1 MSQNSSIF
9 RVFDYSIGTSSS
21 TLVTVSNDRTFKI
34 WSIDRLECLF
44 ESPQLGQFSLTC
56 SAIVESGGSPP
67 KVVAKSIRKDKKD
80 EEKNKTS
87 QVLALGNCDGKI
99 LLYDI
104 DSQFEGNRAN
114 SAYFKFDNITI
125 I

>member
-1 MSQNSSIF
+1 M
-9 RVFDYSIGTSSS
+9 
-21 TLVTVSNDRTFKI
+21 
-34 WSIDRLECLF
+34 ECLF

-104 DSQFEGNRAN
+104 DSQFEGNETN
-114 SAYFKFDNITI
+114 SPYFKFDNITI
-125 I
+125 INMINGSYNLSKLCIKLREKNWRMPT

>member
-1 MSQNSSIF
+1 M
-9 RVFDYSIGTSSS
+9 
-21 TLVTVSNDRTFKI
+21 
-34 WSIDRLECLF
+34 ECLF

-104 DSQFEGNRAN
+104 DSQFEGNRTN
-114 SAYFKFDNITI
+114 SAYFKFDNIIDPKHDKQLIFLSNRFIKLREKNWRMPT
-125 I
+125 